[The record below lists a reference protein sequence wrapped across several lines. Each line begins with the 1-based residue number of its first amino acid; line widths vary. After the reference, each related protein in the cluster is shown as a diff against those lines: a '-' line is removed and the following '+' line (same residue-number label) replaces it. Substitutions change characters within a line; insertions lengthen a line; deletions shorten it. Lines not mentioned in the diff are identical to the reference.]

1 MGVREKLNESPINY
15 FSDLFVA
22 AMVLLWIAAT
32 VVMTAAA
39 IWATA
44 AIGDTSIWC
53 EVGTLV
59 AAPVTCGAGIW
70 MVKNSVQH
78 AIANARGE
86 RAHMDFPAVE
96 EAEFCGHERAVGEE
110 DTEEDTDDDTEDDT
124 EEVGENG

>member
-1 MGVREKLNESPINY
+1 MGLKQKLCESPINY

-22 AMVLLWIAAT
+22 AMVLLWIAAI

-78 AIANARGE
+78 AIANAKGE

-110 DTEEDTDDDTEDDT
+110 EEDTEDDT
-124 EEVGENG
+124 EEVGESG